1 MAEYHLARQNG
12 RNIPQEDKI
21 FGISSRAKKMIA
33 EEGADKVINAT
44 IGSLLD
50 DDGRLIVLSS
60 VDKVFRELDP
70 QDYADYAPIGGTPA
84 FREAVKKAAF
94 GSYEPKGFTEAV
106 ATPGG
111 TGTLR
116 NVIANYSEPGDKII
130 TSDWHWAP
138 YNTIAGEIGRSVA
151 TFELFT
157 ADRKFN
163 WESFRETV
171 DGLLENQQSLVV
183 ILNTPAHNPTGYS
196 LTLEDWDNVVKVLT
210 EAAETGKAIA
220 LVVDAAYIDFAGDE
234 EEYRRFLPKLE
245 ELPENVL
252 PIIAYSLSKTY
263 TLYGTRCG
271 AMICMAKT
279 KDIADEFRRVC
290 EYSSRGSWSNSAR
303 VGQVILSKIYADR
316 ELLKKVD
323 EERAYYRD
331 MLLARGRAFEEEAE
345 KAGLETV
352 PFDAGFFVSIPCDDP
367 DAISAELEK
376 QGLFIVPLAKGLRV
390 SVASVSEE
398 KCRKIPA
405 MIKAAMD
412 EK

>member
-21 FGISSRAKKMIA
+21 FGISNRAKKMIA

-171 DGLLENQQSLVV
+171 NGLLESQQSLVV

-196 LTLEDWDNVVKVLT
+196 LTLEDWDNVVRVLT

-234 EEYRRFLPKLE
+234 EEYRRVLPKLE
-245 ELPENVL
+245 ELPANVL

-279 KDIADEFRRVC
+279 KEIADEFRRVC

-303 VGQVILSKIYADR
+303 VGQVILSKIYADK
-316 ELLKKVD
+316 ELLRKVD